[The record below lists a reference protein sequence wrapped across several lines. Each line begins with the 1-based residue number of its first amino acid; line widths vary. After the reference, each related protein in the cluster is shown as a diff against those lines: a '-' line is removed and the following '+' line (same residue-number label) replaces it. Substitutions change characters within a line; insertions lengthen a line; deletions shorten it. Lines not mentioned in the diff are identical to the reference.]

1 MNIKSIWAQ
10 NRLRSA
16 FFGGVLSISVSP
28 LQGAEPLSYIVQP
41 GDTACEIAELLLVP
55 CAQLIEHNGLGAGH
69 QIFVGQTL
77 RLPSKAPPEA
87 PERAPQV
94 EKPKDTAEAA
104 ATPTKTPSPTPPP
117 ATKIDLVTVYQNAV
131 ADDPVFAAAGFRR
144 AAAQQTVSI
153 TQLAVR
159 PQLSVRSGYTLST
172 AAAADDNFSLSVSLK
187 QNLYDRSTNIAVDQ
201 ARNEASIANLEH
213 LIEKQR
219 LLLRV
224 CNAYFSVLAAR
235 DDVELSTSNQ
245 RAIRRQL
252 ELAEE
257 RLAVGVG
264 TRTDLY
270 DARARFENAI
280 AAGIESE
287 KTLRDAR
294 QALVALVDEDLSDLQ
309 PLRPDVPLAA
319 PEPNAVE
326 HWVEAAL
333 TDNLA
338 LRQSALRVYVAEQD
352 ISRQQAARFPVLSL
366 NLNGG
371 LDYSSTASDR
381 TSLSVGLSVPL
392 YEGDLVGARVR
403 QAALRHNA
411 VRADL
416 EAHQREVRRL
426 TRDAFFT
433 VNSHLRRVSALAE
446 SVRAG
451 ENALKAKEEGF
462 AAGLT
467 TNIDVLDAQRDVFAA
482 KRNYLQA
489 RYDYILQALAL
500 EQLAGR
506 LDRADL
512 DRFNQWLE

>member
-1 MNIKSIWAQ
+1 MNIKPLWAK
-10 NRLRSA
+10 NALLGSVLSA
-16 FFGGVLSISVSP
+16 FVSP
-28 LQGAEPLSYIVQP
+28 LQGADPLSYIVQP
-41 GDTACEIAELLLVP
+41 GDTACEIAELFLVP

-77 RLPSKAPPEA
+77 RVPGKPPPEA
-87 PERAPQV
+87 PETPSPV
-94 EKPKDTAEAA
+94 DIPTAA
-104 ATPTKTPSPTPPP
+104 PTKPSSPTPPP
-117 ATKIDLVTVYQNAV
+117 ATKIDLVTVYQKAV
-131 ADDPVFAAAGFRR
+131 ADDPVFAAASFRR
-144 AAAQQTVSI
+144 AAAQQTVPI

-224 CNAYFSVLAAR
+224 CNAYFSVLAAK
-235 DDVELSTSNQ
+235 DNVELSTSNQ

-287 KTLRDAR
+287 KTARDAR
-294 QALVALVDEDLSDLQ
+294 QALVALVDDENLSALQ
-309 PLRPDVPLAA
+309 PLRTDVGLAA

-371 LDYSSTASDR
+371 LDYSSAASDR
-381 TSLSVGLSVPL
+381 TSLSVGVSVPL

-426 TRDAFFT
+426 TRNAFYT
-433 VNSHLRRVSALAE
+433 VNSHLQRVNALAE

-462 AAGLT
+462 SAGLT

-482 KRNYLQA
+482 KRNYLKA
-489 RYDYILQALAL
+489 RYDYILQVLAL

>member
-1 MNIKSIWAQ
+1 MNIKPLWAK
-10 NRLRSA
+10 NALLGSVLSA
-16 FFGGVLSISVSP
+16 FVSP
-28 LQGAEPLSYIVQP
+28 LQGADPLSYIVQP
-41 GDTACEIAELLLVP
+41 GDTACEIAELFLVP

-77 RLPSKAPPEA
+77 HVPGKPPPEA
-87 PERAPQV
+87 PETPPQV
-94 EKPKDTAEAA
+94 EIPTAA
-104 ATPTKTPSPTPPP
+104 AQTQPSSPTPPP
-117 ATKIDLVTVYQNAV
+117 ATKIDLVTVYQKAV
-131 ADDPVFAAAGFRR
+131 ADDPVFAAASFRR
-144 AAAQQTVSI
+144 AAAQQTVPI

-224 CNAYFSVLAAR
+224 CNAYFSVLAAK
-235 DDVELSTSNQ
+235 DNVELSTSNQ

-287 KTLRDAR
+287 KTARDAR
-294 QALVALVDEDLSDLQ
+294 QALVALVDDENLSALR
-309 PLRPDVPLAA
+309 PLRTDVGLAA

-333 TDNLA
+333 ADNLA

-371 LDYSSTASDR
+371 LDYSSAASDR
-381 TSLSVGLSVPL
+381 TSLSVGVSVPL

-411 VRADL
+411 IRADL

-426 TRDAFFT
+426 TRNAFYT
-433 VNSHLRRVSALAE
+433 VNSHLQRVNALAE

-462 AAGLT
+462 SAGLT

-482 KRNYLQA
+482 KRNYLKA
-489 RYDYILQALAL
+489 RYDYILQVLAL